1 MTDRP
6 EYKNHPLWNDAMAL
20 TREAYR
26 IADRVRSMSPEIS
39 RRLRKAAVS
48 VPAHVAS
55 ALCAP
60 EKRVEHMLAAR
71 GALAELSRQA
81 LGAGT
86 DGSDAVA
93 QRAEDLDR
101 LILFEFGAAEVVS

>member
-1 MTDRP
+1 VADRP
-6 EYKNHPLWNDAMAL
+6 EYKSHPLWNDAMAL
-20 TREAYR
+20 TRDAYL
-26 IADRVRSMSPEIS
+26 IADRVRSLSPETS

-55 ALCAP
+55 ALSAP
-60 EKRVEHMLAAR
+60 EKKMEHMLAAR

-81 LGAGT
+81 LGAAT

>member
-6 EYKNHPLWNDAMAL
+6 EYKSHPLWNDAMAL
-20 TREAYR
+20 TRDAYL
-26 IADRVRSMSPEIS
+26 IADRVRSLSPETS

-60 EKRVEHMLAAR
+60 EKKAEHMLAAR
-71 GALAELSRQA
+71 GALAELRQA
-81 LGAGT
+81 LGAAT

-93 QRAEDLDR
+93 QRAKDLDR